1 MFLRDKMWWKAAGL
15 RVLKTFAQAAV
26 GLIPAAVTI
35 AEVDWLTVFYSSAL
49 AAVLAFLTAF
59 AGLPEVDGTK
69 YGKVR
74 AALYRALRT
83 VAQTAIGMIPAA
95 ATIVSVDWKTVLS
108 ASLLAGLVSV
118 LMTVANL
125 AVPEAKWN
133 DSDVGQEDL
142 NVYHENGKK

>member
-1 MFLRDKMWWKAAGL
+1 MFLRDKIWWKAAGL

-35 AEVDWLTVFYSSAL
+35 AEVDWLTVLYTAAL
-49 AAVLAFLTAF
+49 AAVLAFLAAF

-83 VAQTAIGMIPAA
+83 VDVEISVGASAFVKLTAENVLEILS
-95 ATIVSVDWKTVLS
+95 VSAL
-108 ASLLAGLVSV
+108 
-118 LMTVANL
+118 
-125 AVPEAKWN
+125 
-133 DSDVGQEDL
+133 
-142 NVYHENGKK
+142 

>member
-1 MFLRDKMWWKAAGL
+1 MFLRDKTWWKAAGL

-35 AEVDWLTVFYSSAL
+35 AEVDWLTVLYSSAL

-59 AGLPEVDGTK
+59 AGLPEVDGAK

-108 ASLLAGLVSV
+108 ASLLAGVVSV

-125 AVPEAKWN
+125 AVPEVKWN

-142 NVYHENGKK
+142 SFYREDGKK

>member
-1 MFLRDKMWWKAAGL
+1 MFLKDKMWWKAAGI

-35 AEVDWLTVFYSSAL
+35 AEVDWLTVLYSAAL

-59 AGLPEVDGTK
+59 AGLPEVDGEK

-74 AALYRALRT
+74 AALYRAIRT

-95 ATIVSVDWKTVLS
+95 ATIVTVDWKTVLS
-108 ASLLAGLVSV
+108 AAVLAGIVSI

-125 AVPEAKWN
+125 AVPEAEAKPPYEA
-133 DSDVGQEDL
+133 DEDL
-142 NVYHENGKK
+142 SIYHKDDYR

>member
-1 MFLRDKMWWKAAGL
+1 MNKVFWKAAL
-15 RVLKTFAQAAV
+15 IRAVRTIAQAA
-26 GLIPAAVTI
+26 
-35 AEVDWLTVFYSSAL
+35 L
-49 AAVLAFLTAF
+49 A
-59 AGLPEVDGTK
+59 
-69 YGKVR
+69 
-74 AALYRALRT
+74 
-83 VAQTAIGMIPAA
+83 MIPAA

-142 NVYHENGKK
+142 SFYHKDGKK

>member
-1 MFLRDKMWWKAAGL
+1 MFLKDKMWWKAAGL

-35 AEVDWLTVFYSSAL
+35 AEVDWLTVFYSAAL

-74 AALYRALRT
+74 AALYRAIRT

-95 ATIVSVDWKTVLS
+95 ATIVTVDWKTVLS
-108 ASLLAGLVSV
+108 AAVLAGIVSV

-125 AVPEAKWN
+125 AVPEAETIA
-133 DSDVGQEDL
+133 SDVGEEDL
-142 NVYHENGKK
+142 NFTHKDDYR